1 MQNPAWFSRRY
12 PTFSDFEDL
21 AQAYGALIGIGD
33 CPGALFVP
41 PGVVEEN
48 SPPLLLIPEESGL
61 LERMWFLAHELA
73 HLQMHSGAPCATR
86 AAKVEAQAD
95 RWAAEALIPEAAVRR
110 YRNASVDAF
119 IAALSAHYEGIP
131 TSNCPARRLAGTIA
145 RIRLSLVED
154 RQDNNEEAV

>member
-21 AQAYGALIGIGD
+21 AQTYGALIGIGD

-41 PGVVEEN
+41 PGVMGKN
-48 SPPLLLIPEESGL
+48 SPPLLLIPERSGL

-73 HLQMHSGAPCATR
+73 HLQKHSGAPCATR
-86 AAKVEAQAD
+86 ATKVEAQAD

-110 YRNASVDAF
+110 YRNASEDAF
-119 IAALSAHYEGIP
+119 IAALSAHYEDLP
-131 TSNCPARRLAGTIA
+131 AYNCPARRLAGTIA

-154 RQDNNEEAV
+154 RQENNEEAV